1 MKKWKKPTKNFYM
14 MPNDVFSLG
23 LDPFEF
29 MILSY
34 MVRRMNRES
43 ECWPSFKTMSM
54 DLGISVST
62 LEDRIAKLEKR
73 KLISVRKYTG
83 SGKNRNNVYTLWSLE
98 NPEVYCNPNTVSD
111 DEIPLTIA

>member
-1 MKKWKKPTKNFYM
+1 MKKWKKPTKSFYM

-34 MVRRMNRES
+34 MVRRMNGES
-43 ECWPSFKTMSM
+43 ECWPSFKTMSK
-54 DLGISVST
+54 DLGISVSA

-73 KLISVRKYTG
+73 KLISVGKYA
-83 SGKNRNNVYTLWSLE
+83 SNGKYRNNVYTVYSLD
-98 NPEVYCNPNTVSD
+98 NPEIYRDPDTVD
-111 DEIPLTIA
+111 DEELPLTVT

>member
-14 MPNDVFSLG
+14 MPNDVFSLN

-34 MVRRMNRES
+34 LVRRMNGDS

-62 LEDRIAKLEKR
+62 LEDRIAKLEQR
-73 KLISVRKYTG
+73 KLISVRKYNG
-83 SGKNRNNVYTLWSLE
+83 SEKHRNNVYTLWSLE
-98 NPEVYCNPNTVSD
+98 NPEVYRNPNAVSD
-111 DEIPLTIA
+111 DELPLTIA

>member
-14 MPNDVFSLG
+14 MPNNVFSLN

-34 MVRRMNRES
+34 MVRRMNVDS

-62 LEDRIAKLEKR
+62 LEDRIAKMCKR
-73 KLISVRKYTG
+73 GLISVDKHTSNGKY
-83 SGKNRNNVYTLWSLE
+83 RNNVYTIYSLE
-98 NPEVYCNPNTVSD
+98 NPEIYRNPDAVEN
-111 DEIPLTIA
+111 EELPLSVA

>member
-14 MPNDVFSLG
+14 MPNNVFSLN

-34 MVRRMNRES
+34 MVRRMNGDS

-62 LEDRIAKLEKR
+62 LEDRIAKMQKR
-73 KLISVRKYTG
+73 GLISVGKYA
-83 SGKNRNNVYTLWSLE
+83 SNGKYRNNVYTIYSLD
-98 NPEVYCNPNTVSD
+98 NPEIYRDLDTVD
-111 DEIPLTIA
+111 DEELPLTVA

>member
-14 MPNDVFSLG
+14 MPNDIFSLG

-34 MVRRMNRES
+34 LVRRMNSDS

-62 LEDRIAKLEKR
+62 LEDRVAKMCKR
-73 KLISVRKYTG
+73 GLISVGKHTSNGKY
-83 SGKNRNNVYTLWSLE
+83 RNNVYTLRSLE
-98 NPEVYCNPNTVSD
+98 NPEVYQNHDAVETD
-111 DEIPLTIA
+111 GLPLSIT